1 MSSSWYGQ
9 IVTTT
14 NNHSVPANLRFE
26 IDDAEDEWVFDSQ
39 FNFIH
44 GRALLSCF
52 TDPST
57 VIRSAFNSLAPGDYL
72 EPQDGISPLQ
82 YIGDPPTHFAF
93 YKWSELVIEGA
104 AKSGRPWSNTRNYR
118 RWMEQIGFEDVVEE
132 KFFWPINTR
141 AKSAYLKEI
150 GSYVAK
156 DLLNGLEGLSLK
168 VLEKLGW
175 SPEEVREIVPEVRRN
190 LFDTYADGYLRV

>member
-1 MSSSWYGQ
+1 
-9 IVTTT
+9 
-14 NNHSVPANLRFE
+14 
-26 IDDAEDEWVFDSQ
+26 
-39 FNFIH
+39 
-44 GRALLSCF
+44 
-52 TDPST
+52 
-57 VIRSAFNSLAPGDYL
+57 
-72 EPQDGISPLQ
+72 
-82 YIGDPPTHFAF
+82 
-93 YKWSELVIEGA
+93 
-104 AKSGRPWSNTRNYR
+104 
-118 RWMEQIGFEDVVEE
+118 MEQIGFEDVVEE